1 MPKELTHILFADALV
16 GDLDQAGRK
25 QLVMLLRH
33 HRPTLHFGSI
43 ATDTLFYKLTI
54 PLIDRDYAPW
64 GEIIHGGEGEDTGTP
79 IREMLSRLQ
88 SSPTNDKPANDEP
101 ANDEDDARFAF
112 VCGFLTHMALDIV
125 FHPWVYAVSGPYYHP
140 DPDRQ
145 ADSQMRHRLIE
156 SWLDLLMLKRNG
168 KSLAG
173 FDPWKPIRA
182 NRRTNL
188 DCLDFFADSFRKAW
202 RIDGDVRR
210 YIRRFYAVQMALGR
224 LFPSQTA
231 AKSIAF
237 ANRLAGGRL
246 RAFTALFY
254 PTQPDPL
261 PAGLFDFQG
270 FHHPVTGQPVASTLD
285 RLWNDAR
292 ELGTALLI
300 VAEAIRTGESPSA
313 LDAILAGR
321 SLNIGLPN
329 CPADRATHFKIFP
342 VERMWGYPGPV
353 AGIAP

>member
-16 GDLDQAGRK
+16 DDLDQAGRK
-25 QLVMLLRH
+25 HLLSMLRR

-43 ATDTLFYKLTI
+43 AADTLFYELTV

-64 GEIIHGGEGEDTGTP
+64 GEIIHGGEGEDTGAP

-88 SSPTNDKPANDEP
+88 NHPESDEL
-101 ANDEDDARFAF
+101 ANDEDDARFVF

-125 FHPWVYAVSGPYYHP
+125 FHPWVYAVTGPYFHP
-140 DPDRQ
+140 DPDTQ
-145 ADSQMRHRLIE
+145 ADSQMRHRLVE

-168 KSLAG
+168 KALAG
-173 FDPWKPIRA
+173 FDPLRAIRA

-188 DCLDFFADSFRKAW
+188 DCLDFFADSFSKAW

-210 YIRRFYAVQMALGR
+210 YIRRFYAIQMLLGG
-224 LFPSQTA
+224 LFPSPIA
-231 AKSIAF
+231 AGTVAF

-254 PTQPDPL
+254 PTRPESL
-261 PAGLFDFQG
+261 PTGLFDFHS
-270 FHHPVTGQPVASTLD
+270 FHHPVTGRRIEATLD

-292 ELGTALLI
+292 ELAAALLI
-300 VAEAIRTGESPSA
+300 VAEAIRAGQPPSA

-321 SLNIGLPN
+321 SLDIGLPD
-329 CPADRATHFKIFP
+329 CPADRAVYFEIFP

-353 AGIAP
+353 AGTAP